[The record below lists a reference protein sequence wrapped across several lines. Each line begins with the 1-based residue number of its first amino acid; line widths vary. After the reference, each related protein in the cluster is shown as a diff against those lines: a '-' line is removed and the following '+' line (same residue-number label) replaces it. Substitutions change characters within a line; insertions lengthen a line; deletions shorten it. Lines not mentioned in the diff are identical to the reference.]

1 MGKCM
6 HVCSDASVISN
17 SYDSMD
23 PGMQPASSALQD
35 DSLPL
40 NQQGF
45 PSKQLLTWKI
55 KIGPNEV
62 MEVTSIVRQNLASK
76 FGFL

>member
-1 MGKCM
+1 M
-6 HVCSDASVISN
+6 CSVASVISN

-35 DSLPL
+35 DSSPWS
-40 NQQGF
+40 QQGF

-62 MEVTSIVRQNLASK
+62 VDLDTSIVRQNLASK